1 MNIKE
6 LSEILD
12 INDYPKRFYS
22 LNGGKPNDSYCIDY
36 SNGFWNVY
44 YSERGEIHIIGHYE
58 KEEDACLKLLE
69 RLMLLSIKKR
79 HTCTCINNAYLWHPL
94 VGKDDMYCLVLCDI
108 FEPFEEGNKLLYTF
122 DVLKLTEMK
131 TIINITKEISDS
143 PRYYKT
149 QLTISNRFI
158 REFLSLCL
166 YLGKQNKNPKTIK
179 RTECNY
185 NNVVESEY
193 ELLMF
198 VKDMLD

>member
-1 MNIKE
+1 
-6 LSEILD
+6 
-12 INDYPKRFYS
+12 
-22 LNGGKPNDSYCIDY
+22 
-36 SNGFWNVY
+36 
-44 YSERGEIHIIGHYE
+44 
-58 KEEDACLKLLE
+58 
-69 RLMLLSIKKR
+69 
-79 HTCTCINNAYLWHPL
+79 
-94 VGKDDMYCLVLCDI
+94 
-108 FEPFEEGNKLLYTF
+108 
-122 DVLKLTEMK
+122 MK
-131 TIINITKEISDS
+131 TIINLTKEISDN